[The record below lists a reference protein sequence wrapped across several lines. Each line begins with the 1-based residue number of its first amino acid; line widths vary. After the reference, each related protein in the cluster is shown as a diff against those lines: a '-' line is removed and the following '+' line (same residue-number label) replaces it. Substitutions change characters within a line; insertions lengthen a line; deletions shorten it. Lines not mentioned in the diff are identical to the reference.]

1 MPENLEMG
9 CHMHLRVSAGSKKTF
24 IVLLFALL
32 LQIVPLAVTAS
43 EDIKTRFT
51 NDFMLA
57 LSQGQADR
65 ARQILQDYPAVARAV
80 DINGNPV
87 IVMAITQCPDLIEP
101 MVKAGADPNYAL
113 GGCPMLYMVAASANP
128 ALKAMLRA
136 GANPNLI
143 EPSGASPVHLAI
155 ANGDL
160 EAVKLMVEYGLN
172 LDIKYKNRS
181 LKEFALEKG
190 QRAIVDWLADAK
202 PGKLVQVKT
211 DPATSPEKE
220 PEETSQKEKKL
231 PAGNNAV
238 SREIF
243 QEEWIKA
250 LNDANLES
258 VKFLIDKGVDLD
270 AGIDSTGWAMPPL
283 ILIMYHASCHTSGH
297 QGDQERFEEAWKTR
311 LPIALLLLERGADP
325 NISVGIE
332 KGAPAWP
339 ALHWAAIEAFD
350 RPEIIEALLAR
361 GARPYRGNNDQ
372 TTMEIFA
379 TIAEDRLRGKPE
391 LWPRYME
398 IYRNIIKATGNPDL
412 MLTGNI
418 TQLHRFAG
426 IECPPGDAGLLR
438 AMSDTLFACGA
449 NKNPQLP
456 DSLTAPLHMAVTN
469 AKTSDF
475 ALYLIEQGANVN
487 IRDKAGMTPLFK
499 LAEIYNGPQQLKVG
513 SALLKKGADLHASFY
528 LYPENTVMHVA
539 NRYPELFALFKKH
552 GGKCKFKG
560 IDEKTPCEDCRK
572 AAQAGGNHVDPDEE
586 NTDGNLDYKLQA
598 SLEPEEIWL
607 NSTPEKNNKVAHES
621 NIMVM
626 VTDRKGKPAP
636 GLSIDVKVLGEN
648 DSLKFASLTTGT
660 DGKASTLCRPGLT
673 GTTDFEVSVRPNGP
687 EPAKIQLRAGGLTLS
702 CREVGQTMLLLDGKT
717 PVEFEARVL
726 SPSGKAVSDVEINLE
741 VDDKHLNDKGRITP
755 KKGRTDGD
763 GRCIFTYLPPAS
775 KTAGFKGGDVVFS
788 ARAIIPGKM
797 RLTSVRSISLSPHGG
812 YNMHVRVKKDGFVQ
826 KTPFKAQCSSENGKL
841 SGRVCT
847 LLADGRRIPVAFA
860 EVVVERP
867 DGAKLIGGSREET
880 DADGRFTA
888 AFTSDIGGAGDQT
901 DLSEAVTIEIN
912 PEVSNNL
919 SEASEQFKK
928 LKERGNSSPI
938 MDDYLENFPT
948 LLAAAGSLHGENRAS
963 ASELVSGIALMRQ
976 VNTHLSL
983 LDEKARDSIEEF
995 NNNLKTA
1002 IDNLSETWEFSD
1014 KIAEAAQEVGEKGR
1028 EFLGRQGSKLRG
1040 AIPQLDGA
1048 LAKLDASCRK
1058 LKLDLLKMLFDRI
1071 YAVVKD
1077 TWIYLDKRLTELEE
1091 LGFDVESLQTSSLKG
1106 GGDFLFKTVDN
1117 LDEEWGETVEG
1128 KLKETILD
1136 YYAGLASAS
1145 HEVLVG
1151 NLLQRASLL
1160 AMEGRLFWS
1169 NPQRAISMTHDMA
1182 VGATNRHQAIFS
1194 RDYLHET
1201 TAAWLEVT
1209 KIFPGAYESFYSL
1222 FRSPASKKNW
1232 EDLCEKMEESEN
1244 IDGLLES
1251 FKETTKVTDQVYG
1264 TGGAI
1269 LRTMKGLKFIG
1280 DIRDMQATMT
1290 QIVLSITR
1298 SIGKD

>member
-80 DINGNPV
+80 DVNGNSV
-87 IVMAITQCPDLIEP
+87 ILMAISQCPDLIEP
-101 MVKAGADPNYAL
+101 MVKAGADPNYSL
-113 GGCPMLYMVAASANP
+113 EGCPMLYMVAASANP

-136 GANPNLI
+136 GANPNLT
-143 EPSGASPVHLAI
+143 EPSGAAPVHLAI

-172 LDIKYKNRS
+172 LDIKYDNRS
-181 LKEFALEKG
+181 LKEFALEKN
-190 QRAIVDWLADAK
+190 QQAIADWLAEAK
-202 PGKLVQVKT
+202 PGTMVQANT
-211 DPATSPEKE
+211 NPATPPEKQT
-220 PEETSQKEKKL
+220 ETTAVSEKEL
-231 PAGNNAV
+231 PAGTSAV

-243 QEEWIKA
+243 REEWIKA

-258 VKFLIDKGVDLD
+258 VKFLIDKGVDLN
-270 AGIDSTGWAMPPL
+270 AGIDSTGWALPPL

-297 QGDQERFEEAWKTR
+297 QGNQERFEEAWKTR

-325 NISVGIE
+325 DISVGIE

-350 RPEIIEALLAR
+350 RPEMIEALLAR
-361 GARPYRGNNDQ
+361 GARPYKGNNDQ

-379 TIAEDRLRGKPE
+379 SIAEDRLRGKPE
-391 LWPRYME
+391 LWPRYMK
-398 IYRNIIKATGNPDL
+398 IYRQIIKATGNPDL

-426 IECPPGDAGLLR
+426 VECPPGDAGLLR
-438 AMSDTLFACGA
+438 AMSDELFACGA
-449 NKNPQLP
+449 NMNPQLP
-456 DSLTAPLHMAVTN
+456 DALTAPLHIAVSS

-487 IRDKAGMTPLFK
+487 IRDKAGMTPLFN
-499 LAEIYNGPQQLKVG
+499 LAESYDGPEQLKVG
-513 SALLKKGADLHASFY
+513 SALLKKGADLHASYY
-528 LYPENTVMHVA
+528 LYPENTIMHVA

-552 GGKCKFKG
+552 GGTCKYKG
-560 IDEKTPCEDCRK
+560 IDEKTPCESCRK
-572 AAQAGGNHVDPDEE
+572 AAQAGGAYVEPDEE
-586 NTDGNLDYKLQA
+586 TTDGDREFKLQA

-607 NSTPEKNNKVAHES
+607 NSTPEKNNKVANES
-621 NIMVM
+621 NIRVV
-626 VTDRKGKPAP
+626 VTDSEGKPAP
-636 GLSIDVKVLGEN
+636 GLSIDVKILGEN
-648 DSLKFASLTTGT
+648 DSLIFTSLKTDS

-673 GTTDFEVSVRPNGP
+673 GSTDFEVSVRPNGP
-687 EPAKIQLRAGGLTLS
+687 EPAKIQLRAGGLTLT

-717 PVEFEARVL
+717 PVEFEARVI
-726 SPSGKAVSDVEINLE
+726 SPSGEAVSGVEIKLE
-741 VDDKHLNDKGRITP
+741 ADEKHLDGNGRITP
-755 KKGRTDGD
+755 KKGRADAD

-775 KTAGFKGGDVVFS
+775 KNAGFKGGDVVFS
-788 ARAIIPGKM
+788 AHAIIPDKM

-847 LLADGRRIPVAFA
+847 LLADGRQVPVAFA

-880 DADGRFTA
+880 DADGRFTV
-888 AFTSDIGGAGDQT
+888 AFASDTGGAGDQT
-901 DLSEAVTIEIN
+901 DLSEAVTIEMS

-919 SEASEQFKK
+919 TAAREQFKK

-938 MDDYLENFPT
+938 MDDYLENFVA

-963 ASELVSGIALMRQ
+963 ASELVSGISLMRQ
-976 VNTHLSL
+976 VNTHLAL

-995 NNNLKTA
+995 NNNLKIA
-1002 IDNLSETWEFSD
+1002 VDNLSETWEFSD
-1014 KIAEAAQEVGEKGR
+1014 KVAEGAKEVGKKGR
-1028 EFLGRQGSKLRG
+1028 EFLGRKVGRLRS
-1040 AIPQLDGA
+1040 AIPQLEGA
-1048 LAKLDASCRK
+1048 IATLDASCRK
-1058 LKLDLLKMLFDRI
+1058 LKLDLLKALFDSV
-1071 YAVVKD
+1071 YKVVKD
-1077 TWIYLDKRLTELEE
+1077 TWIFLDNRLSDLET
-1091 LGFDVESLQTSSLKG
+1091 LDFDVEAIQTSSLKG
-1106 GGDFLFKTVDN
+1106 GGDYLFKPAET
-1117 LDEEWGETVEG
+1117 LSEKLGETVND
-1128 KLKETILD
+1128 KFKETILD

-1169 NPQRAISMTHDMA
+1169 DPQRAIALTHDMA

-1209 KIFPGAYESFYSL
+1209 KIFPGTYESFYAF
-1222 FRSPASKKNW
+1222 FRSAASAKNW
-1232 EDLCEKMEESEN
+1232 DKLCEEIEKAEN
-1244 IDGLLES
+1244 IDELLKP

-1290 QIVLSITR
+1290 EIILSITR